1 MKGVKAQ
8 TLQFHRLKIPVCE
21 SSYYFSD
28 NITNIKL
35 LQNKINFTA
44 IE

>member
-1 MKGVKAQ
+1 MKGEKAQ
-8 TLQFHRLKIPVCE
+8 TIQIHRLKIPVSE
-21 SSYYFSD
+21 SSYYYSD